1 METLN
6 TEKIKQLL
14 EQKGE
19 KQLSFAHATGLQPG
33 VVSAA
38 FHGKRE
44 LPMRKILKI
53 ASYFNVSP
61 FDLVH
66 KNDTKQSSTK
76 ATTSKKEEVA

>member
-6 TEKIKQLL
+6 TKKIKQLL

-61 FDLVH
+61 YEIVC
-66 KNDTKQSSTK
+66 KNDTTAQPDKSTTNHNK
-76 ATTSKKEEVA
+76 DVA

>member
-6 TEKIKQLL
+6 TQKIKQLL

-53 ASYFNVSP
+53 ATYFNVSP
-61 FDLVH
+61 FELVY
-66 KNDTKQSSTK
+66 KNDTRQTPIK
-76 ATTSKKEEVA
+76 TTTQKKEEVA

>member
-1 METLN
+1 METIN

-19 KQLSFAHATGLQPG
+19 KQLFFAKAIGLQPG

-61 FDLVH
+61 FEIVC
-66 KNDTKQSSTK
+66 KNDTAQHQHKSTTNK
-76 ATTSKKEEVA
+76 NKDVA